1 MKKCVCVCVSFC
13 DRSYGA
19 TMTKA
24 ALTKLL
30 ILVILAFIICLPEFF
45 TLYRV
50 SKVNFLCL
58 SYRPC
63 EQENPIKS
71 GENEKIGDAEI
82 RKKNICD
89 PSQTPE
95 SEKWEQDCMK
105 AHQSNTTDSS
115 RGGEDQEKILKVH
128 FEASVELQLRDA
140 ETLNLTL
147 YGSSNHSSLHLHPPE
162 EEKEEDDKG
171 QKKAFYCC
179 LPVVPTSESTNQSRC
194 LLWLANQTLLTE
206 TAKKKLPWKRTQK
219 GWCQDENAPLW
230 SVGLYSKIDEWQCG
244 FRVLWL
250 ALLCVVMLTIV
261 TTVFGQIYWNR
272 RSCKNPKVYPVGYDI
287 TGQQSKDGEQTEI
300 IIPKGMILHSHGS
313 RPKSGLTPIQEV
325 DAQDEIET
333 LLDGNVDHCY
343 TANHLHHRIHPSTS
357 SLTEEQDW

>member
-1 MKKCVCVCVSFC
+1 
-13 DRSYGA
+13 
-19 TMTKA
+19 MTRA

-63 EQENPIKS
+63 EQENPIKK
-71 GENEKIGDAEI
+71 GGNGKIGNAEI
-82 RKKNICD
+82 RRKNMCD

-95 SEKWEQDCMK
+95 SEKWEQECMK
-105 AHQSNTTDSS
+105 EHQSNTTDPELDSS
-115 RGGEDQEKILKVH
+115 RGGEDPEKSWFMCKTDVNIAELQSNTSSSVVKVH
-128 FEASVELQLRDA
+128 LEVSVELQLKDA
-140 ETLNLTL
+140 ESLSLTL
-147 YGSSNHSSLHLHPPE
+147 YGSSNHSSLHLHSPE
-162 EEKEEDDKG
+162 EEKEEEDDEG
-171 QKKAFYCC
+171 QRKAFYCC
-179 LPVVPTSESTNQSRC
+179 LPVLPTSGSANQSRC

-219 GWCQDENAPLW
+219 GWCQDENAR
-230 SVGLYSKIDEWQCG
+230 SVCDEWQCV

-261 TTVFGQIYWNR
+261 TTVFGQIYWKR
-272 RSCKNPKVYPVGYDI
+272 RSCKNPKVHHVGYDI
-287 TGQQSKDGEQTEI
+287 TGQQLNDGEHTEI
-300 IIPKGMILHSHGS
+300 IIPKGMILHSYGS

-343 TANHLHHRIHPSTS
+343 TANHLHHRIHSSTS
-357 SLTEEQDW
+357 SLTEEQAW

>member
-1 MKKCVCVCVSFC
+1 
-13 DRSYGA
+13 
-19 TMTKA
+19 MTRA

-63 EQENPIKS
+63 EQDNPIKE
-71 GENEKIGDAEI
+71 GENGKIGDAEI
-82 RKKNICD
+82 RRKNMCD

-95 SEKWEQDCMK
+95 SEKWEQDCMEE
-105 AHQSNTTDSS
+105 HQSNTTDPELNSS
-115 RGGEDQEKILKVH
+115 RGGEDPEKSWFMCKTDVNIAELQSNTSSSVLKVH
-128 FEASVELQLRDA
+128 FEVSVELQLRDA
-140 ETLNLTL
+140 ETLSLTL
-147 YGSSNHSSLHLHPPE
+147 YGSSNHSSLHLHSPE
-162 EEKEEDDKG
+162 EEKEEEEEDDEG
-171 QKKAFYCC
+171 QRKAFYCC
-179 LPVVPTSESTNQSRC
+179 LPVLPTSESANQSRC

-219 GWCQDENAPLW
+219 
-230 SVGLYSKIDEWQCG
+230 DEWQCV

-250 ALLCVVMLTIV
+250 ALLCVVMLTIF
-261 TTVFGQIYWNR
+261 TTVFGQIYWKR
-272 RSCKNPKVYPVGYDI
+272 RSCKNPKVHTVGYDI
-287 TGQQSKDGEQTEI
+287 TGQQLNDGEHTEI
-300 IIPKGMILHSHGS
+300 IIPKGIILHSYGS
-313 RPKSGLTPIQEV
+313 RPKSGLTPIPEV

-357 SLTEEQDW
+357 SLTEEQAW

>member
-1 MKKCVCVCVSFC
+1 
-13 DRSYGA
+13 
-19 TMTKA
+19 
-24 ALTKLL
+24 
-30 ILVILAFIICLPEFF
+30 
-45 TLYRV
+45 
-50 SKVNFLCL
+50 
-58 SYRPC
+58 
-63 EQENPIKS
+63 
-71 GENEKIGDAEI
+71 
-82 RKKNICD
+82 
-89 PSQTPE
+89 
-95 SEKWEQDCMK
+95 MK

-115 RGGEDQEKILKVH
+115 RGGEDQEKSWFMCKTDLNTAELQSNTSSSVLKVH

-219 GWCQDENAPLW
+219 
-230 SVGLYSKIDEWQCG
+230 DEWQCG

>member
-1 MKKCVCVCVSFC
+1 MK
-13 DRSYGA
+13 
-19 TMTKA
+19 
-24 ALTKLL
+24 
-30 ILVILAFIICLPEFF
+30 E
-45 TLYRV
+45 
-50 SKVNFLCL
+50 
-58 SYRPC
+58 
-63 EQENPIKS
+63 
-71 GENEKIGDAEI
+71 
-82 RKKNICD
+82 
-89 PSQTPE
+89 
-95 SEKWEQDCMK
+95 
-105 AHQSNTTDSS
+105 HQSNTTDSS
-115 RGGEDQEKILKVH
+115 GGGEDPEKSWFMCKTDLNIAELQSNTSSSVLKVH

-171 QKKAFYCC
+171 QRKAFYCC

-206 TAKKKLPWKRTQK
+206 TAKKRLPWKRTQK
-219 GWCQDENAPLW
+219 
-230 SVGLYSKIDEWQCG
+230 DEWQCG
-244 FRVLWL
+244 FRWLWL

-261 TTVFGQIYWNR
+261 TSVFGQIYWNR
-272 RSCKNPKVYPVGYDI
+272 RCKNPKVHPVGYDI
-287 TGQQSKDGEQTEI
+287 IGKQSNDGEQTEI

-357 SLTEEQDW
+357 SLTEDQDW